1 MKKKRLEYATEM
13 IIKVKKSNL
22 KIVEIGINFYKDG
35 RNTQSH
41 LKPLRDGIRHLK
53 MIFSL

>member
-22 KIVEIGINFYKDG
+22 KIVEIGIIQRWKKY
-35 RNTQSH
+35 TIA
-41 LKPLRDGIRHLK
+41 LKTIKRWHKTFKNDI
-53 MIFSL
+53 